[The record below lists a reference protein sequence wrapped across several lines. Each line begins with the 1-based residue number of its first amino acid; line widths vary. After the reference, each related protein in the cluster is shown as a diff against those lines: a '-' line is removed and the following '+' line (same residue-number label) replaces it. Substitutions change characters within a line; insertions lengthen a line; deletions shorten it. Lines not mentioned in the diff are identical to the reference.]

1 MDNEAKKIIGIVFA
15 VAVIA
20 VGALLFYGGGSN
32 SSKLGSLPTVTP
44 NASAGNPA
52 LVRADSQQVK
62 APGAK
67 VTIVEFADYECP
79 YCKQMSP
86 MVNNLLVQYKG
97 SVSFAYRNFPLPQ
110 HQYAVLAAEAA
121 EIAGDSGKFWQ
132 MHDLIFLNQDA
143 WVNSSSP
150 QDLFATYAEQVGLD
164 KGQFARDLAANKDK
178 DRVQQGFDDAVALG
192 VNSTPTFFV
201 NGKVVVG
208 GGDLKGAI
216 DKALKDAG
224 ASTAAPASQAPSG
237 TKMVQ

>member
-20 VGALLFYGGGSN
+20 VGALLVYGGGSN
-32 SSKLGSLPTVTP
+32 SSKLGTLPTVTP
-44 NASAGNPA
+44 NASATDPA
-52 LVRADSQQVK
+52 LMRADSQQVK

-86 MVNNLLVQYKG
+86 VVNNLLVQYKG
-97 SVSFAYRNFPLPQ
+97 SVNFVYRNFPLPQ

-132 MHDLIFLNQDA
+132 MHDLLFLNQDA
-143 WVNSSSP
+143 WVNSSLP
-150 QDLFATYAEQVGLD
+150 QDLFATYAEQAGLD
-164 KGQFARDLAANKDK
+164 KTQFASDLAANKDK
-178 DRVQQGFDDAVALG
+178 DRVQQGFDDAVLLG

-201 NGKVVVG
+201 NGKVIVG

-216 DKALKDAG
+216 DQALKDAG
-224 ASTAAPASQAPSG
+224 ASTAAPAG